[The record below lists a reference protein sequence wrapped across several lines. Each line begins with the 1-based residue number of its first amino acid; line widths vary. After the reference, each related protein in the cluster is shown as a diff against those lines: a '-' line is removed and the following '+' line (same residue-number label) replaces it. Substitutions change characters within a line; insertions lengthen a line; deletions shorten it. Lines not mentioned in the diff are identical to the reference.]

1 MNIITNLYL
10 VGTVRVKFLIKSSP
24 DYLFIIC
31 FNIALTYGS
40 ISHLYGLL
48 LSRWAKPFGHLKKLW
63 FRFSPLCHDKKR
75 IVKYN
80 ILKLFCGGRGPCPW
94 KREKIKQKLEKSC
107 SRPFFLSD
115 CAILGIKQRIIAMFL
130 ECGPNLK

>member
-24 DYLFIIC
+24 DNLFIIC
-31 FNIALTYGS
+31 FNLALTYGS
-40 ISHLYGLL
+40 NFSSI
-48 LSRWAKPFGHLKKLW
+48 WPFGHLKKLW

-115 CAILGIKQRIIAMFL
+115 CAILGIIQRIIAIFL